1 MRQLTETR
9 LERIEL
15 AKQMDALKA
24 SIYNTHLKQFQ
35 EELQDLD

>member
-15 AKQMDALKA
+15 ARQMDALKA
-24 SIYNTHLKQFQ
+24 
-35 EELQDLD
+35 